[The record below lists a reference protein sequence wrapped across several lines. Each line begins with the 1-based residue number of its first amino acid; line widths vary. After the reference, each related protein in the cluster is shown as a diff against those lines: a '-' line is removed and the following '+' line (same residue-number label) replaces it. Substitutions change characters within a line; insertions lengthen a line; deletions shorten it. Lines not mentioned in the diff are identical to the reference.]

1 MRVTKSLVA
10 PWNSSS
16 LFTISLE
23 LANRERGMKW
33 ILIDYK
39 DWQRIFQRSFN
50 ATLTKFLLDELRNFV
65 FFQMNETRNHADAKN
80 DSNKYFGINLIGG
93 KINYKIILR
102 DTLFDHSYFPLVFF
116 QILRKR
122 TLNERNEKL

>member
-1 MRVTKSLVA
+1 
-10 PWNSSS
+10 
-16 LFTISLE
+16 
-23 LANRERGMKW
+23 
-33 ILIDYK
+33 
-39 DWQRIFQRSFN
+39 
-50 ATLTKFLLDELRNFV
+50 
-65 FFQMNETRNHADAKN
+65 MNETRNHADAKN

-102 DTLFDHSYFPLVFF
+102 DTLFDHSYFPLAFF

>member
-23 LANRERGMKW
+23 SENRERGMKW

-50 ATLTKFLLDELRNFV
+50 AILTKFLLDELRNFPFV

-102 DTLFDHSYFPLVFF
+102 DTLFDHSYSLSHFSKF
-116 QILRKR
+116 
-122 TLNERNEKL
+122 